1 MDQQADNES
10 RQSMTARWSEE
21 DLANYKA
28 KRGAARLPV
37 EGPVESPKSP
47 ARRKYGN
54 APTVVENIR
63 FDSAKE
69 AARWSEL
76 RLLEKAEMIQNLTR
90 QVKFSLDVEGVHIC
104 NYIADFAYDE
114 NGEVVVEDVKSP
126 ATKTRVYLIKKN
138 LMRALHRI
146 EIRET

>member
-1 MDQQADNES
+1 MSVIYTEEWLAD
-10 RQSMTARWSEE
+10 
-21 DLANYKA
+21 YKA
-28 KRGAARLPV
+28 KQKGGRSARSIA
-37 EGPVESPKSP
+37 EAPKNP
-47 ARRKYGN
+47 AKRKYRN
-54 APTVVENIR
+54 TPTVVENIR

-76 RLLEKAEMIQNLTR
+76 RLLEKAGKIANLTR
-90 QVKFSLDVEGVHIC
+90 QVKFSLDVEGVHTC
-104 NYIADFAYDE
+104 NYLADFTYDE
-114 NGEVVVEDVKSP
+114 NGEVVVEDVKGGT